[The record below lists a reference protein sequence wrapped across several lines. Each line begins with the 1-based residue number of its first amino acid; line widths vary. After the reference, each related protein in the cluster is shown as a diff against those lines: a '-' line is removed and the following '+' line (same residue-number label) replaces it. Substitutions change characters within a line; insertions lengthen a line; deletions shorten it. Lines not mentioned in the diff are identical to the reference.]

1 MFEEIKEFFN
11 ETGFTEEL
19 SEANFIIPNEE
30 DYIDFG
36 EETEEWDVAQK
47 RPGLWENIRR
57 KKKRMGKNYKPA
69 KTEKEGR
76 PSQEELK
83 KAQAAPSD
91 PRRTPAPKKD
101 QKKGSKKNKPDSAKD
116 PSGKIKFSKEV
127 TQQLANKVKDH
138 NAQGKGSKATLGAL
152 KAVYRR
158 GAGAYSTS
166 HHPKMSRHGWAIA
179 RVNAFLYLL
188 KNGRPK
194 NAAYKQ
200 DNDLLPKG
208 HPRKSSAGM
217 NYKSKDKKKNSE
229 DGAYKKKK
237 KEDAG
242 YKKKYSMGEGNEDVF
257 DNPGEAM
264 KRAKEL
270 GLDEIHTHKTDDG
283 KTIYMPG
290 KNHEEYM
297 KTVTTKGPK
306 HYKKGYAGAGGY
318 KYEDPMTGEIYT
330 FKRRGVYRKNGRVLV
345 MVKGAKA
352 HKAGPMEDHIFT
364 TKEAAMKFAK
374 KFDDLSN
381 NVHTTKTGDGATLYI
396 PGKDENEFRKWYR
409 AHKGEDTKAAEYQ
422 GRKVTLNKP
431 FRTPDGPKKMSVY
444 VKNEKGNVVKVNFGD
459 PDMEIKRD
467 NPARRKSF
475 RARHQCDT
483 NPGPKWK
490 ARYWSCK
497 AW

>member
-1 MFEEIKEFFN
+1 MKDSKYLQAVESHLNEE
-11 ETGFTEEL
+11 GFVEEL
-19 SEANFIIPNEE
+19 TEANFVVPEE
-30 DYIDFG
+30 SEYIDFG
-36 EETEEWDVAQK
+36 EETEEWDISAS

-57 KKKRMGKNYKPA
+57 KKLREGKNYKPA

-83 KAQAAPSD
+83 RAQSDKPSKSD

-101 QKKGSKKNKPDSAKD
+101 QKKGSKKNKPDSAKN
-116 PSGKIKFSKEV
+116 PSGKITFSKEV
-127 TQQLANKVKDH
+127 TKQLSNKVKEH
-138 NAQGKGSKATLGAL
+138 NAKGKGSKATLGML

-166 HHPKMSRHGWAIA
+166 HAPKMSRHGWAIA
-179 RVNAFLYLL
+179 RVNAFLTLL
-188 KNGRPK
+188 RTGKPSNS
-194 NAAYKQ
+194 AYKQ

-217 NYKSKDKKKNSE
+217 
-229 DGAYKKKK
+229 
-237 KEDAG
+237 
-242 YKKKYSMGEGNEDVF
+242 KKKYSMGEGNGDVF
-257 DNPGEAM
+257 DSPKEAM

-270 GLDEIHTHKTDDG
+270 GLNDIHTHKTDDG
-283 KTIYMPG
+283 ETIYMPG
-290 KNHEEYM
+290 KNHQEYM

-306 HYKKGYAGAGGY
+306 YKKGYAGY
-318 KYEDPMTGEIYT
+318 KYEDPKTGEMYT
-330 FKRRGVYRKNGRVLV
+330 FRRRGVYRKDGRILV
-345 MVKGAKA
+345 PVRGSKA

-364 TKEAAMKFAK
+364 SKEAAMKFAK

-381 NVHTTKTGDGATLYI
+381 NVHTTKTGDGTILYI
-396 PGKDENEFRKWYR
+396 PGKDENEFRKWYKS
-409 AHKGEDTKAAEYQ
+409 HKGEDSKAAEYQ

-459 PDMEIKRD
+459 PNMKIKK
-467 NPARRKSF
+467 NIPERRKSF
-475 RARHQCDT
+475 RARHNCD